1 VVHEITPIEHTSAPV
16 GSARRER
23 CEELTVCVPMNTE
36 LFDEV
41 VRILRDKFQVDAASL
56 RPDTTLESLGLDSLT
71 LMEFVFAVEDQYSVR
86 VPEDKLDPR
95 QSGITLQHLVQLLD
109 DERRKAPSASQAE
122 AA

>member
-1 VVHEITPIEHTSAPV
+1 
-16 GSARRER
+16 
-23 CEELTVCVPMNTE
+23 MNNE
-36 LFDEV
+36 LFDDI
-41 VRILRDKFQVDAASL
+41 VRILRDKFQVTAADL

-95 QSGITLQHLVQLLD
+95 QSGITLANLVALLD
-109 DERRKAPSASQAE
+109 DERRKAGSTAPAE

>member
-1 VVHEITPIEHTSAPV
+1 
-16 GSARRER
+16 
-23 CEELTVCVPMNTE
+23 MNTE

-41 VRILRDKFQVDAASL
+41 VRILRDKFQVDAATL

-95 QSGITLQHLVQLLD
+95 QAGITLEHLVRILD
-109 DERRKAPSASQAE
+109 EERGKASSASQAE

>member
-1 VVHEITPIEHTSAPV
+1 
-16 GSARRER
+16 
-23 CEELTVCVPMNTE
+23 MNTE

-41 VRILRDKFQVDAASL
+41 VRILREKFQVDAATL
-56 RPDTTLESLGLDSLT
+56 RPDSTLESLGLDSLT

-95 QSGITLQHLVQLLD
+95 QAGITLEHLVAILD
-109 DERRKAPSASQAE
+109 EERGKTPATSQAE

>member
-1 VVHEITPIEHTSAPV
+1 
-16 GSARRER
+16 
-23 CEELTVCVPMNTE
+23 MNTE

-41 VRILRDKFQVDAASL
+41 VRVLHDKFQVDAATL

-95 QSGITLQHLVQLLD
+95 QAGITLERLVQILD
-109 DERRKAPSASQAE
+109 DERRTQQTSPAE
-122 AA
+122 TA

>member
-1 VVHEITPIEHTSAPV
+1 MHDPNYWP
-16 GSARRER
+16 
-23 CEELTVCVPMNTE
+23 PMNSE

-41 VRILRDKFQVDAASL
+41 VRILHDKFQVDAATL

-71 LMEFVFAVEDQYSVR
+71 LMEFVFAVEDKYSVR

-95 QSGITLQHLVQLLD
+95 QAGITLERLVQILD
-109 DERRKAPSASQAE
+109 DEHRAAATPQAE

>member
-1 VVHEITPIEHTSAPV
+1 
-16 GSARRER
+16 
-23 CEELTVCVPMNTE
+23 MNTE

-41 VRILRDKFQVDAASL
+41 VGVLRDKFQVDAATL

-95 QSGITLQHLVQLLD
+95 QAGITLERLVQILD
-109 DERRKAPSASQAE
+109 EERRTQSTTPAE
-122 AA
+122 TA

>member
-1 VVHEITPIEHTSAPV
+1 
-16 GSARRER
+16 
-23 CEELTVCVPMNTE
+23 MNTE
-36 LFDEV
+36 LFAEV
-41 VRILRDKFQVDAASL
+41 VRILGDKFQVEAANL

-95 QSGITLQHLVQLLD
+95 QSGITLEHLVQLLD
-109 DERRKAPSASQAE
+109 DERRKAASAAQAE

>member
-1 VVHEITPIEHTSAPV
+1 
-16 GSARRER
+16 
-23 CEELTVCVPMNTE
+23 MNTE

-41 VRILRDKFQVDAASL
+41 VRVLHDKFQVDAATL

-95 QSGITLQHLVQLLD
+95 QAGITLERLVQILD
-109 DERRKAPSASQAE
+109 DERRTHSTSPAE
-122 AA
+122 TA

>member
-1 VVHEITPIEHTSAPV
+1 MRVESHCLRA
-16 GSARRER
+16 
-23 CEELTVCVPMNTE
+23 MNIE

-41 VRILRDKFQVDAASL
+41 VRILRDKFQVDAANL

-71 LMEFVFAVEDQYSVR
+71 LMEFVFAVEDKYSVR

-95 QSGITLQHLVQLLD
+95 QAGITLERLVQILD
-109 DERRKAPSASQAE
+109 DEHRAASTRQAE